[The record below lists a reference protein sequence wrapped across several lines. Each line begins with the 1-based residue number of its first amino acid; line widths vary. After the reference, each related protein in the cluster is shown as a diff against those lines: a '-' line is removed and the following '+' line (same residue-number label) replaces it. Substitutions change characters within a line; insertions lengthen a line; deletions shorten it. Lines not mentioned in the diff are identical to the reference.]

1 MKDDLTILGTV
12 IKAGSSHRLNFNKA
26 KLYNATN
33 VEVPVII
40 ERSKKSGP
48 VILIMAGLHG
58 DEVNGIEVVRQI
70 IARKFNKPSS
80 GTIICMPILNIFGF
94 LDMKREF
101 PDGRDLNRSFPGFK
115 KGSLAGRFAYQ
126 FVNEILPHVDI
137 VLDFHTGGA
146 HRFNAPQLRIESDA
160 VKANELAQIFN
171 PPFLITS
178 KRVKGTLRDTCSRL
192 GKPYLLY
199 EGGKSGLS
207 DKHIIKEAV
216 DGTLRVLHSLGVID
230 KKITVPTIDRTIVL
244 VAKSKWVRASHSG
257 MLHPKVACGKKV
269 EKGEFIA
276 TITDPYGSFRYKIL
290 APFDGY
296 VINVNHSPMA
306 YQGDAIFHIAKHD

>member
-1 MKDDLTILGTV
+1 MKDDLTILGTT

-70 IARKFNKPSS
+70 VARKLNKPST

-94 LDMKREF
+94 LNMKREF

-115 KGSLAGRFAYQ
+115 NGSLAGRFAYQ
-126 FVNEILPHVDI
+126 FVNEILPQVDI

-146 HRFNAPQLRIESDA
+146 HRFNAPQLRIEADA
-160 VKANELAQIFN
+160 VKAHELAQIFK
-171 PPFLITS
+171 PPFLIQA
-178 KRVKGTLRDTCSRL
+178 KRTKGTLRDTCSQL
-192 GKPYLLY
+192 DKTYLLY
-199 EGGKSGLS
+199 EGGKSGIS
-207 DKHIIKEAV
+207 DKHVITEAV
-216 DGTLRVLHSLGVID
+216 EGTLRVLHYLQVLRKDIVVPVLDRDMVI
-230 KKITVPTIDRTIVL
+230 VS
-244 VAKSKWVRASHSG
+244 ASKWMRASHSG
-257 MLHPKVACGKKV
+257 MLHPKVACGTKV
-269 EKGEFIA
+269 VKGEFIA
-276 TITDPYGSFRYKIL
+276 TITDPYGSFRHKVL
-290 APFDGY
+290 AANDGY
-296 VINVNHSPMA
+296 LINVNHSPMV
-306 YQGDAIFHIAKHD
+306 YQGDAIFHISKHD